1 MLKVNP
7 LESAYSALLQKV
19 RGVYIDVIWEE
30 QPYWE
35 GHGRG
40 TCASR
45 GALRSN
51 PMAFALCILA
61 INRAFRFNP

>member
-1 MLKVNP
+1 MLKFNP
-7 LESAYSALLQKV
+7 LESVYSVLLQEV
-19 RGVYIDVIWEE
+19 RGVYIDGIWEE
-30 QPYWE
+30 QAYWE
-35 GHGRG
+35 GHRHG

-51 PMAFALCILA
+51 PMAFALCLLA